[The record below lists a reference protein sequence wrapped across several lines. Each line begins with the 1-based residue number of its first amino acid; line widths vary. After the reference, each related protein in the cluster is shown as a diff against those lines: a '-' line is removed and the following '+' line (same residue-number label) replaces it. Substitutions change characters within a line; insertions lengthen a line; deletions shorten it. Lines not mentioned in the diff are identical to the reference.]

1 MRKILLVIDMQN
13 DFIDGP
19 LGTPEAEAII
29 DKAVSIIYKYP
40 LENIIATRDT
50 HGADYLDTMEGK
62 NLPVPHCIK
71 GTLGWNLHPRVMAM
85 LKGATIM
92 GKSTFAS
99 KKLAEKVAAMAKTE
113 EMDITLIGL
122 CTDICVVSNAL
133 LLKAYLPETPIH
145 VIASACAGV
154 TPESHQAAL
163 KTMQMCQIDIQQ

>member
-19 LGTPEAEAII
+19 LGTPEAEAIV
-29 DKAVSIIYKYP
+29 DKVAHIIFKYP

-50 HGADYLDTMEGK
+50 HGPDYLDTMEGK
-62 NLPVPHCIK
+62 HLPVPHCIK
-71 GTLGWNLHPRVMAM
+71 GTLGWNIHPKVTAM
-85 LKGATIM
+85 LKGATIV

-99 KKLAEKVAAMAKTE
+99 KKLAEKIASMAKTE
-113 EMDITLIGL
+113 ELDITIIGL

-163 KTMQMCQIDIQQ
+163 KTMQMCQIDIQN